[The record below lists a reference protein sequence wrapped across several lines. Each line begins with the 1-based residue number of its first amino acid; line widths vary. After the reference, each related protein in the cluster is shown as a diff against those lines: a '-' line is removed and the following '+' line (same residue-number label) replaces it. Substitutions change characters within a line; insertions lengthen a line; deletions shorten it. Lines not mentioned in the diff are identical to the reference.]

1 MPPREILWNN
11 ERAGGERGFPR
22 AGVAARGQKA
32 ECPRALRPRVKRLP
46 YLIRRSL
53 NAGRANVKKRYKRL
67 SFAQAPQKG
76 CGGKASPFAK
86 ATARQA
92 GAFPRGAPEARHR
105 VRGEAR

>member
-46 YLIRRSL
+46 YPIRLPL

-76 CGGKASPFAK
+76 CGEKRPPSPRLRRDKPGRFP
-86 ATARQA
+86 A
-92 GAFPRGAPEARHR
+92 GRAEAPH
-105 VRGEAR
+105 